1 MQIDMNGVFSQ
12 MKDAIKSE
20 VRDGWQQAKSGTSSF
35 FQKRAERMEM
45 MANMRIQNKV
55 TEEFF
60 QERLLDERDILAS
73 ELHTISMIS
82 KVTAQNAANAAIDI
96 LENAIKNASRIF

>member
-1 MQIDMNGVFSQ
+1 MQIDMNAVFSQ
-12 MKDAIKSE
+12 MKDAIKFE
-20 VRDGWQQAKSGTSSF
+20 VREGWQQAKSGTASF

-73 ELHTISMIS
+73 ELHTISMVS
-82 KVTAQNAANAAIDI
+82 KVASQNAANAAIDV
-96 LENAIKNASRIF
+96 LEKAIKNAARVW